1 MEQDKEEK
9 TLGLSGKFICGFM
22 GLCCAIIASLLAFAA
37 IVSLAKGCENAF
49 EEYPLIAAAFAIAGA
64 LVYGLVLLAKVLKR
78 LVARNA
84 MIRAFTVVY
93 FMSLTDT
100 KRTNHNK
107 PWRYGD

>member
-22 GLCCAIIASLLAFAA
+22 GLCFAVITSLLVFAV

-64 LVYGLVLLAKVLKR
+64 LIYGLVLLAKGLKR

-84 MIRAFTVVY
+84 MIRAFTVVCHLEHADY
-93 FMSLTDT
+93 
-100 KRTNHNK
+100 KRIYHDK
-107 PWRYGD
+107 PWT